1 MAMFHH
7 VYPASEALQKRV
19 PLWLKFFAYE
29 YTHNSFLRSNNYG
42 AAGIPPSGL
51 PLLGSVFVP
60 APTEFSTLASAS
72 YNTAINS
79 KETETKADPSKTLKN
94 IADVFGLGDIVD
106 DITSMIPDV
115 AGAIKKVNDLTI
127 GNLVNMDMS
136 DTTFQG
142 MNKRMYQFKLLLG
155 AVTEEDSTAASGV
168 AEFFQAYQL
177 PTAIPVLGQI
187 SKTVRHPPL
196 WFFGIGP
203 GSNPNIDSDW
213 CGQPQFALL
222 NAVTVNKSGFKNSYA
237 ISEGSSL
244 KPLAQS
250 ISLSFVEL
258 EPALSAAFSTT
269 IINRSTSWY
278 GLGGIGAG
286 AARAV
291 GSVIGG

>member
-7 VYPASEALQKRV
+7 VYPASEELQKRV

-29 YTHNSFLRSNNYG
+29 YTHNSFLRSQNTT

-79 KETETKADPSKTLKN
+79 PDTVTKADPSKTARQ
-94 IADVFGLGDIVD
+94 IADLFGVADLFDAAAGVANIV
-106 DITSMIPDV
+106 PDLL
-115 AGAIKKVNDLTI
+115 KKLNDLTI
-127 GNLVNMDMS
+127 GNLTSMDMS

-142 MNKRMYQFKLLLG
+142 MNKRVYQFKLLL
-155 AVTEEDSTAASGV
+155 AALTEEDSAAASGV

-177 PTAIPVLGQI
+177 PTALPLAGPTTR
-187 SKTVRHPPL
+187 TVRHPPL
-196 WFFGIGP
+196 WYFGIGP
-203 GSNPNIDSDW
+203 GNNPNIDSDW
-213 CGQPQFALL
+213 CGFPQFSLL

-237 ISEGSSL
+237 VSGGSEL

-258 EPALSAAFSTT
+258 EPALAAPFST
-269 IINRSTSWY
+269 IVISRSSSFY
-278 GLGGIGAG
+278 GGGVGAG
-286 AARAV
+286 ASRAI
-291 GSVIGG
+291 GSVVGG